1 MPRTRKDVPVEVF
14 PGPFLARQDSWKGT
28 PLEEADPQ
36 PADVAAGEQG
46 PEAAQEEVME
56 APPPTH
62 GTSTTNLDHV
72 GASGESEAAGGPP
85 AEAPEL
91 PLEGP
96 AAAEAQAAVAPAEGA
111 GPSADA
117 METVAV
123 QGVIALA
130 GLFGPEEPEVAL
142 PASSAPAA
150 ADGGNAARKELE
162 DAIQRI
168 EAHIKVI

>member
-14 PGPFLARQDSWKGT
+14 PGPSLARQDSWKGT
-28 PLEEADPQ
+28 PLEEADP
-36 PADVAAGEQG
+36 ADVAAGVEG
-46 PEAAQEEVME
+46 LEAAQEVME
-56 APPPTH
+56 ALSPGH
-62 GTSTTNLDHV
+62 GTFTTNSDPV
-72 GASGESEAAGGPP
+72 GASGEPEAAAGPP

-96 AAAEAQAAVAPAEGA
+96 AVAEAQAAVAPAEGA

-123 QGVIALA
+123 QGVAALA
-130 GLFGPEEPEVAL
+130 GLFGPEEPEAAL
-142 PASSAPAA
+142 PASSTPAA

-168 EAHIKVI
+168 ETHIKVI